1 MTMEFSV
8 HVFAPTKGEIMDS
21 MRRMVLRPYLLLWP
35 IAYAA
40 VFAFSLIRGGI
51 TIYTILGPAVILLLL
66 AGAYEFTGRKNYLP
80 MGYDKAELDYTFT
93 PKGYTLRVGEKS
105 ASFRWTEVRIVKTR
119 KNLLLYSDKK
129 NSSILP
135 LRFLTPEQLD
145 TILGWIQS

>member
-21 MRRMVLRPYLLLWP
+21 MRRMVLKPYLCLWP

-40 VFAFSLIRGGI
+40 VFAISLLRSGI
-51 TIYTILGPAVILLLL
+51 NLYTVFGPAVILLLL
-66 AGAYEFTGRKNYLP
+66 ALAYEYMGRKNYAP
-80 MGYDKAELDYTFT
+80 MGYDKAVLDYTFT
-93 PKGYTLRVGEKS
+93 PKGYTLTVGEQS
-105 ASFRWTEVRIVKTR
+105 ASFRWEEVRVVTTR

-135 LRFLTPEQLD
+135 LRFLSPEQKD
-145 TILGWIQS
+145 AILTWKKS

>member
-40 VFAFSLIRGGI
+40 VFAISLLRGGI
-51 TIYTILGPAVILLLL
+51 SLYTIFGPAVILLLL
-66 AGAYEFTGRKNYLP
+66 ALAYEYMGRKNYSP
-80 MGYDKAELDYTFT
+80 MGYDKAQLDYTFT
-93 PKGYTLRVGEKS
+93 PRGYTLTVGEQS
-105 ASFRWTEVRIVKTR
+105 VSFRWKDIRIVKTR

-145 TILGWIQS
+145 TILGWKRS